1 MTDTTVDHAT
11 TDRPA
16 VLFIC
21 THNAG
26 RSQLGAHLLDL
37 VAGDRFRAFSGGV
50 APADAPSPT
59 TVATLAELGIDA
71 SHASPRAVTP
81 DDLQAADVV
90 VTMKPGL
97 TLPGPVAGE
106 LVEWTFP
113 DPASWDEDGVRDLRD
128 RIREAVTQLAERLRP
143 ASQG

>member
-1 MTDTTVDHAT
+1 MTDATVDPAT
-11 TDRPA
+11 TDRPT

-26 RSQLGAHLLDL
+26 RSQLGAHLLSL
-37 VAGDRFRAFSGGV
+37 VAGDRFTAISGGI

-59 TVATLAELGIDA
+59 TVATLAELGVDA
-71 SHASPRAVTP
+71 SHAFPRAVTP
-81 DDLQAADVV
+81 EDLQTADVV

-113 DPASWDEDGVRDLRD
+113 DPANWNEDGVRELRD
-128 RIREAVTQLAERLRP
+128 HIREAVTGLAERLRP
-143 ASQG
+143 TATA